1 MTRRVAAILWVGV
14 GLLAAANGLVY
25 AQGRPKPPSPADGVW
40 ERWFRLDREARLA
53 RVRTYQTL
61 MQSGDTAAALR
72 QGRQFAQYPSPHRQA
87 LRELHA
93 ALQDVLQHEGP
104 AGRKDLLRSTPPARA
119 FLVYQA
125 LADTDPVR
133 LARLA
138 EQLRTGS

>member
-1 MTRRVAAILWVGV
+1 MRRVALILWVGAA
-14 GLLAAANGLVY
+14 LLAAANGLVY

-40 ERWFRLDREARLA
+40 QRWSRLDRETRLTH
-53 RVRTYQTL
+53 VRTYQTL
-61 MQSGDTAAALR
+61 VQAGDTAAVLR
-72 QGRQFAQYPSPHRQA
+72 LGRKFAQYPPPRRQA
-87 LRELHA
+87 LRELHE

-119 FLVYQA
+119 FFAYQA
-125 LADTDPVR
+125 LAATDPAR